1 MVKSASSPTRMAER
15 QRARR
20 SELVKEEVVEAALAE
35 FSERGYHQT
44 SIAHIA
50 ERLGTGHSMFY
61 RYFENKRDILEHVVQ
76 HATQRTLDTLVQVL
90 PGRISSLTEFHDFAV
105 KLGLAYIGVMSEDP
119 RLSRLMLQQNAAV
132 DKEMTEQFC
141 RGFDAGATVLAGLL
155 RDAIEI
161 GYVRADID
169 VESVADSVVS
179 IPFGLMLRHGHDPD
193 PEVLALRVHATCD
206 LVCRGIADPDYRPP
220 D

>member
-1 MVKSASSPTRMAER
+1 MVKSVGSPTRMAER

-76 HATQRTLDTLVQVL
+76 HATQRTIETLSQTL
-90 PGRISSLTEFHDFAV
+90 PGPITSLDEFHDFAV
-105 KLGLAYIGVMSEDP
+105 KLGLAYIGLVVEDP
-119 RLSRLMLQQNAAV
+119 RLSRLMLQQGAAV
-132 DKEMTEQFC
+132 DKEMTDQFC
-141 RGFDAGATVLAGLL
+141 RVFDAGATVLAGLL
-155 RDAIEI
+155 RDGIES

-169 VESVADSVVS
+169 VDAVADSVAG
-179 IPFGLMLRHGHDPD
+179 IPLG
-193 PEVLALRVHATCD
+193 VLARYGHEPDQAILAARVRATAD
-206 LVCRGIADPDYRPP
+206 LVCRGIANTD
-220 D
+220 